1 MDDFNELKGDE
12 NLDERDE
19 SQKTGQSLGKNQ
31 KIAVAILGVLAVA
44 VIIAWMVQLKNS
56 INSPFAYNPT
66 ETTETAS
73 TCEGPECQ
81 ESLKTKDTDGDGLTD
96 WDELNVYSTSPYLED
111 SDSDGIFDKEEIETG
126 KDPNCPVGRD
136 CSALADTS
144 AGTSPEEENV
154 SEQINPNLNIGG
166 AAGELSP
173 VQEEYLQAILQGQSN
188 APALRKMLLESGMD
202 DATLNQ
208 ISDEDLLAS
217 YKEVLESGLSQ

>member
-1 MDDFNELKGDE
+1 MDNFNELEGDE

-44 VIIAWMVQLKNS
+44 VIIAWMAQLKKS

-96 WDELNVYSTSPYLED
+96 WDELNIYETSPYLED
-111 SDSDGIFDKEEIETG
+111 SDSDGIFDKEEINSG
-126 KDPNCPVGRD
+126 ADPNCPAGRD
-136 CSALADTS
+136 CSALANISSESSEEASSTELDLNLGSTGEELTS
-144 AGTSPEEENV
+144 D
-154 SEQINPNLNIGG
+154 
-166 AAGELSP
+166 
-173 VQEEYLQAILQGQSN
+173 QEKILQDILAGQVDAS
-188 APALRKMLLESGMD
+188 ALREMLLESGMD
-202 DATLNQ
+202 QETLNQ

-217 YKEVLESGLSQ
+217 YKEVLKSQ

>member
-1 MDDFNELKGDE
+1 MDNFNELEGDE

-31 KIAVAILGVLAVA
+31 KIAVAILGVLAVI
-44 VIIAWMVQLKNS
+44 VIIAWMAQLKKS

-96 WDELNVYSTSPYLED
+96 WDELNIYETSPYLED
-111 SDSDGIFDKEEIETG
+111 SDSDGIFDKEEINSG
-126 KDPNCPVGRD
+126 ADPNCPAGRD
-136 CSALADTS
+136 CSALANISSESSEEASSTELDLNLGSTGEELTS
-144 AGTSPEEENV
+144 D
-154 SEQINPNLNIGG
+154 
-166 AAGELSP
+166 
-173 VQEEYLQAILQGQSN
+173 QEKILQDILGGQIDAS
-188 APALRKMLLESGMD
+188 ALREMLLESGMD
-202 DATLNQ
+202 KDLLNQ

-217 YKEVLESGLSQ
+217 YKEVLKSQ